1 MAKANKFD
9 LIHFNSLIDITLSF
23 IIHILKSSLFL
34 AISITQGCLGPH
46 LDISSLYPIPSLL
59 KASTPFS
66 GLTNAAS
73 KSTEIKM
80 TLVCPKDV
88 DVKSFTQAHILN
100 L

>member
-34 AISITQGCLGPH
+34 AISITKGCLWDP
-46 LDISSLYPIPSLL
+46 ISSLYPIPSLV
-59 KASTPFS
+59 KAST
-66 GLTNAAS
+66 LHAAS
-73 KSTEIKM
+73 KMTEIKI

-88 DVKSFTQAHILN
+88 GVKSFTQAHILN